1 MAKCPCYSKNHLL
14 ALMKAATWS
23 LVGYTQNNMEIR
35 ISFVRKKG
43 FKERWK
49 QNETGNKAWESLKCI
64 IYMTETVK
72 KKRRSVSIFSSAMS
86 CPFILLTLSLNV
98 WMLVIFEGQFAVSFM
113 CVCVCMYFLCQNHKT
128 VFT

>member
-23 LVGYTQNNMEIR
+23 LVGHTQNNMEIR

-98 WMLVIFEGQFAVSFM
+98 WMLVIFEGQFVVSFM
-113 CVCVCMYFLCQNHKT
+113 CVCMCFLCQNHKT